1 MIKKLMQS
9 IRDYKRPAIETPV
22 FVGIEVLF
30 ECALP
35 FVMAQLINHMT
46 GESMDPIV
54 KYGSIL
60 LVMAMLSLLFGVL
73 AARKAATAGAGFAKN
88 LRHDIFYA
96 IQDFSFADVDRFSSS
111 SLVTRLT
118 TDVTNV
124 QNAFQMMIRIA
135 VRTPLMMVFSLAMS
149 FSINPRMA
157 LLFFSVMPVIAIAL
171 IWMIRTA
178 MPIFRRIFKKYD
190 ALNNSVQ
197 ENIAGIRVVK
207 SFVREEYE
215 REKFY
220 RASDEVR
227 KDFTHVERILALN
240 SPGDE
245 LLHVRLHAAH
255 QLLRCKN
262 HREQPRNQPEHRRPV
277 RPDFLRRAAAHVH
290 HDAVHGVRHAHHG
303 TGIRAKNHGSAE
315 LREHP
320 ALPGKPGDGSGR
332 RKRGLQPCFF

>member
-157 LLFFSVMPVIAIAL
+157 LLFFCVMPVIAIAL

-178 MPIFRRIFKKYD
+178 MPIFRRIF
-190 ALNNSVQ
+190 
-197 ENIAGIRVVK
+197 
-207 SFVREEYE
+207 
-215 REKFY
+215 
-220 RASDEVR
+220 
-227 KDFTHVERILALN
+227 
-240 SPGDE
+240 
-245 LLHVRLHAAH
+245 
-255 QLLRCKN
+255 
-262 HREQPRNQPEHRRPV
+262 
-277 RPDFLRRAAAHVH
+277 
-290 HDAVHGVRHAHHG
+290 
-303 TGIRAKNHGSAE
+303 
-315 LREHP
+315 
-320 ALPGKPGDGSGR
+320 
-332 RKRGLQPCFF
+332 

>member
-46 GESMDPIV
+46 EESMDPIV
-54 KYGSIL
+54 KYGSVL

-73 AARKAATAGAGFAKN
+73 AARRAATAGAGFAKN

-157 LLFFSVMPVIAIAL
+157 LLFFCVMPVIAIAL

-240 SPGDE
+240 SPVMSFCMSASM
-245 LLHVRLHAAH
+245 LLISFFGAKTIV
-255 QLLRCKN
+255 N
-262 HREQPRNQPEHRRPV
+262 S
-277 RPDFLRRAAAHVH
+277 
-290 HDAVHGVRHAHHG
+290 HG
-303 TGIRAKNHGSAE
+303 TRLNT
-315 LREHP
+315 
-320 ALPGKPGDGSGR
+320 
-332 RKRGLQPCFF
+332 